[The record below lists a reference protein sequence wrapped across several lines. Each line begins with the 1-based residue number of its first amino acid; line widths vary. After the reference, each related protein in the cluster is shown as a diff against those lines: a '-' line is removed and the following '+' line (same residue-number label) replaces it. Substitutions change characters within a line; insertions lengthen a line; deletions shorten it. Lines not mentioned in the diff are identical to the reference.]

1 MMILGEGL
9 LSLVYFQWYKKCFG
23 RRYKIMKELLKG
35 AAIVVAVCIV
45 LWAINMIFYM
55 NGYELDMVPVS
66 AIASVSS
73 MLIYRRWSKKEKD
86 KE

>member
-1 MMILGEGL
+1 MILGEGL
-9 LSLVYFQWYKKCFG
+9 LSLVYFLWYKKCFG
-23 RRYKIMKELLKG
+23 RRYQIMKEFLKG
-35 AAIVVAVCIV
+35 AAIVVVVCIV
-45 LWAINMIFYM
+45 LWAINMIFHM
-55 NGYELDMVPVS
+55 NGYELDMVPLS

>member
-1 MMILGEGL
+1 
-9 LSLVYFQWYKKCFG
+9 
-23 RRYKIMKELLKG
+23 MKELLKG

-73 MLIYRRWSKKEKD
+73 MLISRGWSKKEKD

>member
-23 RRYKIMKELLKG
+23 RRYQIMKEFLKG
-35 AAIVVAVCIV
+35 AAIVVVVCIV
-45 LWAINMIFYM
+45 LWAINMIFHM
-55 NGYELDMVPVS
+55 NGYELDMVPLS